1 MLNGNCV
8 HTARVLGPIFPR
20 RACEH
25 PAGEPRALEVEEDR
39 KTEFPPCI
47 CGMDGKWAKGKGQ
60 GKQADRLKPQIGVC
74 VSVCGHECVT
84 LYTVPGQGE
93 TTHVT
98 SLRGHQGTQL
108 SAEVFSLQGPE

>member
-1 MLNGNCV
+1 MSTL
-8 HTARVLGPIFPR
+8 LGSPGPLR
-20 RACEH
+20 W
-25 PAGEPRALEVEEDR
+25 R
-39 KTEFPPCI
+39 KIGRQSSPLAS
-47 CGMDGKWAKGKGQ
+47 GMDGKWAKGKGQ

-74 VSVCGHECVT
+74 VSVCRHECVT

-98 SLRGHQGTQL
+98 SLRGHQRTQL